1 MAETTIVH
9 GTPAI
14 TTQVS
19 AQETTPGAQITD
31 SAIVTGLGKLTA
43 TVNVELW
50 GPFPTRAAIVCDG
63 TPFWTGT
70 FPAAG
75 DGTYTTAPVTL
86 TKAGYYTYRE
96 SIAATDAFDAVQTAC
111 GEVAETTIAR
121 SAPKVTTVV
130 SNAVVRADAQIFDR
144 LTVTGLGQ
152 TPATIDLE
160 LFGPYASRA
169 DIDCAGTPYW
179 KGQVPVTGDGTFSGP
194 KATVRRVG
202 FYVFREKIA
211 GSETVSAAQ
220 GECQVEAET
229 SLAAPAILGGRGDK
243 VAYVAQGKGG
253 PSRVKLARLG
263 IDAPVSS
270 IAIDLKSGALGIPEN
285 IKRVGWWRDSAEPGA
300 TTGTTLLAGHVDSA
314 KAGGGA
320 FYALKNARS
329 GDIVTLQAGAKTL
342 RYRVTSMRRVAKGA
356 LPTGIYTRTGQPRL
370 VLVTCGGPFDTRTGH
385 YRDNIIVTAVPA

>member
-1 MAETTIVH
+1 M
-9 GTPAI
+9 
-14 TTQVS
+14 
-19 AQETTPGAQITD
+19 
-31 SAIVTGLGKLTA
+31 TGLGKLSA

-50 GPFPTRAAIVCDG
+50 GPFPTRAAIACEG

-70 FPAAG
+70 FPATG

-86 TKAGYYTYRE
+86 TTAGYYTYRE
-96 SIAATDAFDAVQTAC
+96 SIAETEAYDAVQTVC

-121 SAPKVTTVV
+121 ATPKVTTVV
-130 SNAVVRADAQIFDR
+130 STAVVRADRQIFDR
-144 LTVTGLGQ
+144 LTVSGLGQ

-202 FYVFREKIA
+202 FYVFRERIA

-270 IAIDLKSGALGIPEN
+270 IAIDLKSGALGHPRE
-285 IKRVGWWRDSAEPGA
+285 
-300 TTGTTLLAGHVDSA
+300 HQ
-314 KAGGGA
+314 
-320 FYALKNARS
+320 AR
-329 GDIVTLQAGAKTL
+329 
-342 RYRVTSMRRVAKGA
+342 
-356 LPTGIYTRTGQPRL
+356 RL
-370 VLVTCGGPFDTRTGH
+370 V
-385 YRDNIIVTAVPA
+385 A